1 MTPMTRRQIRHL
13 ADEIERMDREHGS
26 GNHPAAGAARAIR
39 QLLREVE
46 ALQQEGAL
54 LKKVLADALQAR
66 VDGDSEAGA

>member
-1 MTPMTRRQIRHL
+1 MTRRQIRHL

-46 ALQQEGAL
+46 ALQ
-54 LKKVLADALQAR
+54 AR
-66 VDGDSEAGA
+66 VDALDKWLGDGGEA